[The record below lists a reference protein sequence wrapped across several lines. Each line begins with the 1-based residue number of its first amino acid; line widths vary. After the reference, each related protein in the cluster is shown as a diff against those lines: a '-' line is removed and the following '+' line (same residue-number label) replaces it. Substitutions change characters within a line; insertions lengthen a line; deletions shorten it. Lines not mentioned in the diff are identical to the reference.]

1 MSNER
6 PKVEQVTTAK
16 VLPPK
21 KSFWSDVLKPFIF
34 DTVLPIVQPLFK
46 EGVRAIG
53 DAIMDAVLND
63 ARPPQRQPQQRSN
76 TPYHSY
82 SRSTTTARKPVGNN
96 RVVRVVLTDRREASN
111 IIDKLQD
118 IIDQYEVAT
127 VADLYSLV
135 GLPSKYVDNDWG
147 WDDIG
152 APRTVKVD
160 GGFQLVLPDPIFLD
174 S

>member
-16 VLPPK
+16 VVSPK

-63 ARPPQRQPQQRSN
+63 TRPQPQQRSN

-82 SRSTTTARKPVGNN
+82 SRSTTKARKPVGNN
-96 RVVRVVLTDRREASN
+96 RVANIVLTERREVSN

-147 WDDIG
+147 WSDIG
-152 APRTVKVD
+152 SPRTVRVD
-160 GGFQLVLPDPIFLD
+160 GGFQIVLPDPVFLD

>member
-16 VLPPK
+16 VLPQK

-76 TPYHSY
+76 TPYHNY

-96 RVVRVVLTDRREASN
+96 RVARVVLTDRR
-111 IIDKLQD
+111 
-118 IIDQYEVAT
+118 
-127 VADLYSLV
+127 
-135 GLPSKYVDNDWG
+135 
-147 WDDIG
+147 
-152 APRTVKVD
+152 
-160 GGFQLVLPDPIFLD
+160 
-174 S
+174 

>member
-16 VLPPK
+16 VLPSK
-21 KSFWSDVLKPFIF
+21 KSFWSDVFKPFIF
-34 DTVLPIVQPLFK
+34 DTVLPIVKPLFNQ
-46 EGVRAIG
+46 GVREIADI
-53 DAIMDAVLND
+53 IMDRVLDD
-63 ARPPQRQPQQRSN
+63 ARPQRQPQQRSN

-96 RVVRVVLTDRREASN
+96 RVARVVLTDRREASN

-147 WDDIG
+147 WADIG
-152 APRTVKVD
+152 APRTVRVD

>member
-16 VLPPK
+16 VVSPK

-63 ARPPQRQPQQRSN
+63 ARPQPQPRSN

-82 SRSTTTARKPVGNN
+82 SRSTTKARKPVGNN
-96 RVVRVVLTDRREASN
+96 RVANIVLTERREVSN

-147 WDDIG
+147 WSDIG
-152 APRTVKVD
+152 SPRTVRVD
-160 GGFQLVLPDPIFLD
+160 GGFQIVLPDPVFLD

>member
-16 VLPPK
+16 VVSPK

-63 ARPPQRQPQQRSN
+63 ARPQPQPRSN

-82 SRSTTTARKPVGNN
+82 SRSTTKARKPVGNN
-96 RVVRVVLTDRREASN
+96 RVANIVLTERREVSN

-127 VADLYSLV
+127 VADLYTLV

-147 WDDIG
+147 WSDIG
-152 APRTVKVD
+152 SPRTVRVD
-160 GGFQLVLPDPIFLD
+160 GGFQIVLPDPVFLD

>member
-16 VLPPK
+16 VVSPK

-63 ARPPQRQPQQRSN
+63 ARPQPQPRSN

-82 SRSTTTARKPVGNN
+82 SRATTKARKPVGNN
-96 RVVRVVLTDRREASN
+96 RVANIVLTERREVSN

-147 WDDIG
+147 WSDIG
-152 APRTVKVD
+152 SPRTVRVD

>member
-16 VLPPK
+16 VVSPK

-63 ARPPQRQPQQRSN
+63 ARPQPQQRSN

-82 SRSTTTARKPVGNN
+82 SRSTTKARKPVGNN
-96 RVVRVVLTDRREASN
+96 RVANIVLTERREVSN

-147 WDDIG
+147 WSDIG
-152 APRTVKVD
+152 SPRTVRVD
-160 GGFQLVLPDPIFLD
+160 GGFQIVLPDPVFLD

>member
-16 VLPPK
+16 VVPPK

-63 ARPPQRQPQQRSN
+63 ARPQPQQRSN

-82 SRSTTTARKPVGNN
+82 SRSTTKARKPVGNN
-96 RVVRVVLTDRREASN
+96 RVANIVLTERREVSN

-147 WDDIG
+147 WSDIG
-152 APRTVKVD
+152 SPRTVRVD
-160 GGFQLVLPDPIFLD
+160 GGFQIVLPDPVFLD

>member
-16 VLPPK
+16 VVSPK

-63 ARPPQRQPQQRSN
+63 ARPQPQQRSN
-76 TPYHSY
+76 TPYHSF
-82 SRSTTTARKPVGNN
+82 SRSTTKARKPVGNN
-96 RVVRVVLTDRREASN
+96 RVANIVLTERREVSN

-127 VADLYSLV
+127 VADLYTLV

-147 WDDIG
+147 WSDIG
-152 APRTVKVD
+152 SPRTVRVD
-160 GGFQLVLPDPIFLD
+160 GGFQIVLPDPVFLD

>member
-1 MSNER
+1 MSNDR

-16 VLPPK
+16 VVSPK

-63 ARPPQRQPQQRSN
+63 ARPQPQQRSN

-82 SRSTTTARKPVGNN
+82 SRSTTKARKPVGNN
-96 RVVRVVLTDRREASN
+96 RVANIVLTDRREVSN

-127 VADLYSLV
+127 VADLYTLV

-147 WDDIG
+147 WSDIG
-152 APRTVKVD
+152 SPRTVRVD
-160 GGFQLVLPDPIFLD
+160 GGFQIVLPDPVFLD

>member
-1 MSNER
+1 
-6 PKVEQVTTAK
+6 
-16 VLPPK
+16 
-21 KSFWSDVLKPFIF
+21 
-34 DTVLPIVQPLFK
+34 
-46 EGVRAIG
+46 
-53 DAIMDAVLND
+53 MDAVLND
-63 ARPPQRQPQQRSN
+63 ARPQRQPQQRSN

-96 RVVRVVLTDRREASN
+96 RVARVVLTDRREASN

>member
-16 VLPPK
+16 VVSPK

-63 ARPPQRQPQQRSN
+63 ARPQPQPRSN

-82 SRSTTTARKPVGNN
+82 SRSTTKARKPVGNN
-96 RVVRVVLTDRREASN
+96 RVANIVLTERREVSN

-147 WDDIG
+147 WSDIG
-152 APRTVKVD
+152 SPRTVRVD
-160 GGFQLVLPDPIFLD
+160 GGFQIILPDPVFLD

>member
-16 VLPPK
+16 VVSPK
-21 KSFWSDVLKPFIF
+21 KSFWSDVLKPFIV

-63 ARPPQRQPQQRSN
+63 ARPQPQQRSN

-82 SRSTTTARKPVGNN
+82 SRSTTKARKPVGNN
-96 RVVRVVLTDRREASN
+96 RVVNIVLTERREVSN

-147 WDDIG
+147 WSDIG
-152 APRTVKVD
+152 SPRTVRVD
-160 GGFQLVLPDPIFLD
+160 GGFQIVLPDPVFLD

>member
-16 VLPPK
+16 VVSPK

-63 ARPPQRQPQQRSN
+63 ARPQPQPRSN

-82 SRSTTTARKPVGNN
+82 SRSTIKARKPVGNN
-96 RVVRVVLTDRREASN
+96 RVANIVLTERREVSN

-147 WDDIG
+147 WSDIG
-152 APRTVKVD
+152 SPRTVRVD
-160 GGFQLVLPDPIFLD
+160 GGFQIVLPDPIFLD

>member
-63 ARPPQRQPQQRSN
+63 ARPQPQQRSN

-82 SRSTTTARKPVGNN
+82 SRSTTKARKPVGNN
-96 RVVRVVLTDRREASN
+96 RVANIVLTERREVSN

-147 WDDIG
+147 WSDIG
-152 APRTVKVD
+152 SPRTVRVD
-160 GGFQLVLPDPIFLD
+160 GGFQIVLPDPVFLD

>member
-16 VLPPK
+16 VVSPK

-63 ARPPQRQPQQRSN
+63 ARPQPQPRSN

-82 SRSTTTARKPVGNN
+82 SRSTTKARKPVGNN
-96 RVVRVVLTDRREASN
+96 RVANIVLTERREVSN

-147 WDDIG
+147 WSDIG
-152 APRTVKVD
+152 SPRTVRVD
-160 GGFQLVLPDPIFLD
+160 GGFQIVLPDPIFLD

>member
-34 DTVLPIVQPLFK
+34 DTVLPIVKPLFN

-63 ARPPQRQPQQRSN
+63 ARPQRQPQQRL
-76 TPYHSY
+76 TRHI
-82 SRSTTTARKPVGNN
+82 TAIH
-96 RVVRVVLTDRREASN
+96 VLR
-111 IIDKLQD
+111 
-118 IIDQYEVAT
+118 
-127 VADLYSLV
+127 
-135 GLPSKYVDNDWG
+135 
-147 WDDIG
+147 
-152 APRTVKVD
+152 
-160 GGFQLVLPDPIFLD
+160 QLRANLSGTIE
-174 S
+174 

>member
-16 VLPPK
+16 VVSPK

-34 DTVLPIVQPLFK
+34 DTVLLIVQPLFK

-63 ARPPQRQPQQRSN
+63 ARPQPQQRSN

-82 SRSTTTARKPVGNN
+82 SRSTAKARKPVGNN
-96 RVVRVVLTDRREASN
+96 RVANIVLTERREVSN

-147 WDDIG
+147 WSDIG
-152 APRTVKVD
+152 SPRTVRVD
-160 GGFQLVLPDPIFLD
+160 GGFQIVLPDPVFLD

>member
-16 VLPPK
+16 VVSPK

-63 ARPPQRQPQQRSN
+63 ARPQPQPRSN

-82 SRSTTTARKPVGNN
+82 SRSTTKARKPVGNN
-96 RVVRVVLTDRREASN
+96 RVANIVLTERREVSN

-147 WDDIG
+147 WSDIG
-152 APRTVKVD
+152 SPRTVRVD

>member
-16 VLPPK
+16 VVSPK

-63 ARPPQRQPQQRSN
+63 ARPQPQQRSN

-82 SRSTTTARKPVGNN
+82 SRSTTKARKPVGNN
-96 RVVRVVLTDRREASN
+96 RVANIVLTERREVSN
-111 IIDKLQD
+111 IINKLQD

-147 WDDIG
+147 WSDIG
-152 APRTVKVD
+152 SPRTVRVD
-160 GGFQLVLPDPIFLD
+160 GGFQIVLPDPVFLD

>member
-16 VLPPK
+16 VVSPK

-63 ARPPQRQPQQRSN
+63 ARPQPQQRSN

-82 SRSTTTARKPVGNN
+82 SRSTTKARKPVGNN
-96 RVVRVVLTDRREASN
+96 RVANIVLTDRREVSN

-127 VADLYSLV
+127 VADLYTLV

-147 WDDIG
+147 WSDIG
-152 APRTVKVD
+152 SPRTVRVD
-160 GGFQLVLPDPIFLD
+160 GGFQIVLPDPVFLD

>member
-16 VLPPK
+16 VVSPK

-63 ARPPQRQPQQRSN
+63 ARPQPQQRSN

-82 SRSTTTARKPVGNN
+82 SRSTTKARKPVGNN
-96 RVVRVVLTDRREASN
+96 RVANIVLTDRREASN

-147 WDDIG
+147 WSDIG
-152 APRTVKVD
+152 SPRTVRVD
-160 GGFQLVLPDPIFLD
+160 GGFQIVLPDPIFLD

>member
-16 VLPPK
+16 VVSPK

-63 ARPPQRQPQQRSN
+63 ARPQPQPRSN

-82 SRSTTTARKPVGNN
+82 SRSTTKARKPVGNN
-96 RVVRVVLTDRREASN
+96 RVANIVLTERREVSN

-147 WDDIG
+147 WSDIG
-152 APRTVKVD
+152 SPRTVRVE
-160 GGFQLVLPDPIFLD
+160 GGFQIVLPDPVFLD

>member
-16 VLPPK
+16 VVSPK

-63 ARPPQRQPQQRSN
+63 ARPQPQQRSN

-82 SRSTTTARKPVGNN
+82 SRSTTKARKPVGNN
-96 RVVRVVLTDRREASN
+96 RVANIVLTDRREVSN

-147 WDDIG
+147 WSDIG
-152 APRTVKVD
+152 SPRTVRVD
-160 GGFQLVLPDPIFLD
+160 GGFQIVLPDPVFLD

>member
-16 VLPPK
+16 VVSPK

-63 ARPPQRQPQQRSN
+63 ARPQPQQRSN

-82 SRSTTTARKPVGNN
+82 SRSTTKARKPVGNN
-96 RVVRVVLTDRREASN
+96 RVANIVLTDRREVSN

-118 IIDQYEVAT
+118 IVDQYEVAT
-127 VADLYSLV
+127 VADLYTLV

-147 WDDIG
+147 WSDIG
-152 APRTVKVD
+152 SPRTVRVD
-160 GGFQLVLPDPIFLD
+160 GGFQIVLPDPVFLD

>member
-16 VLPPK
+16 VVPPK

-63 ARPPQRQPQQRSN
+63 ARPQPQPRSN

-82 SRSTTTARKPVGNN
+82 SRSTTKARKPVGNN
-96 RVVRVVLTDRREASN
+96 RVANIVLTERREVSN

-147 WDDIG
+147 WSDIG
-152 APRTVKVD
+152 SPRTVRVD
-160 GGFQLVLPDPIFLD
+160 GGFQIVLPDPVFLD

>member
-16 VLPPK
+16 VVSPK

-34 DTVLPIVQPLFK
+34 DTVIPIVQPLFK

-63 ARPPQRQPQQRSN
+63 ARPQPQQRSN

-96 RVVRVVLTDRREASN
+96 RVANIVLTERREVSN

-147 WDDIG
+147 WSDIG
-152 APRTVKVD
+152 SPRTVRVD
-160 GGFQLVLPDPIFLD
+160 GGFQIVLPDPVFLD

>member
-16 VLPPK
+16 VMSPK

-63 ARPPQRQPQQRSN
+63 ARPQPQPRSN

-82 SRSTTTARKPVGNN
+82 SRSTTKARKPVGNN
-96 RVVRVVLTDRREASN
+96 RVANIVLTERREVSN

-147 WDDIG
+147 WSDIG
-152 APRTVKVD
+152 SPRTVRVD
-160 GGFQLVLPDPIFLD
+160 GGYQLVLPDPIFLD

>member
-16 VLPPK
+16 VVSPK

-63 ARPPQRQPQQRSN
+63 ARPQPQQRSN

-96 RVVRVVLTDRREASN
+96 RVANIVLTERREVSN

-147 WDDIG
+147 WSDIG
-152 APRTVKVD
+152 SPRTVRVD
-160 GGFQLVLPDPIFLD
+160 GGFQIVLPDPVFLD

>member
-16 VLPPK
+16 VVSPK

-34 DTVLPIVQPLFK
+34 DTVLPIVKPLYH
-46 EGVRAIG
+46 EGVRRIV
-53 DAIMDAVLND
+53 DEIMDRVLDD
-63 ARPPQRQPQQRSN
+63 AQPLQRQPQQRSN

-82 SRSTTTARKPVGNN
+82 SRSTTKARKPVGNN
-96 RVVRVVLTDRREASN
+96 RVANIVLTDRREVSN

-127 VADLYSLV
+127 VADLYTLV

-147 WDDIG
+147 WSDIG
-152 APRTVKVD
+152 SPRTVRVD
-160 GGFQLVLPDPIFLD
+160 GGFQIVLPDPVFLD